1 VRAVAAL
8 MLHHVDDDAPSFH
21 IVFVFDALVE
31 RVLEHC
37 LEIFHRLAQPSS
49 FSPIDGV
56 QGPDI
61 EVQVLVGLQLRGA
74 SARGR

>member
-8 MLHHVDDDAPSFH
+8 ILHHVDDDADGSH
-21 IVFVFDALVE
+21 ILFVIVARRA
-31 RVLEHC
+31 RVLKHC

-61 EVQVLVGLQLRGA
+61 EVQVLVWLQLRGA
-74 SARGR
+74 SARDR